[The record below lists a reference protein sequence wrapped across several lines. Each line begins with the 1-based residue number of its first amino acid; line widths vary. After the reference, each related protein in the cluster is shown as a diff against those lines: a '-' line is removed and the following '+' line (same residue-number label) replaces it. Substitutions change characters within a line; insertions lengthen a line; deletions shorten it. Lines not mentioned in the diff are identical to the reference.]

1 MSLTTRLAVVA
12 ETQEHLIRHL
22 EAIEEPFPVESKGWR
37 EVVFM
42 HPPGH
47 PERGDLRLPRL
58 GMAYCAMVEERYTGR
73 DHYAVKLFH
82 RCLQILE
89 RGSLTPQ
96 DLVMFGVEY
105 TGMAGVESLSRSLAG
120 SRKREARPKPLL
132 HQRLYA
138 EHRQHPGEALDELL
152 GHLLNKGVVTS
163 FDVDS
168 ARCGRVQWEG
178 QDGRHETPRSTVR
191 GWFTAFNKLR

>member
-1 MSLTTRLAVVA
+1 MRLAVVA

-22 EAIEEPFPVESKGWR
+22 EAIEKPFPVERKGWR
-37 EVVFM
+37 DVVFM

-58 GMAYCAMVEERYTGR
+58 GMAYCAMVEERYAGR

-89 RGSLTPQ
+89 RGSLTSQ

-105 TGMAGVESLSRSLAG
+105 TGMAGVESLSRSLAA
-120 SRKREARPKPLL
+120 SRKRVARTKPLL
-132 HQRLYA
+132 HQRLYE
-138 EHRQHPGEALDELL
+138 EHRQRPGEALDELL
-152 GHLLNKGVVTS
+152 KRLQSKGVVTN

-168 ARCGRVQWEG
+168 ARAGRVQWVDE
-178 QDGRHETPRSTVR
+178 DGRQETPRSTVR
-191 GWFTAFNKLR
+191 AWFTALNKLR